1 MTNQDILD
9 SKFEKIMVGILLFSI
24 VFLTYVSIK
33 LDAKN
38 KELYKNIKKSNKI
51 VNRERTRT
59 LELEQ
64 QLRNLVIVN
73 IIPISFSNLMADYCD
88 ECNDNKTIC
97 PFNQN
102 DFNTVFKI
110 ESIFLSQNITLY

>member
-1 MTNQDILD
+1 MTNQNILD
-9 SKFEKIMVGILLFSI
+9 NKLEKIMVVILLFSI

-33 LDAKN
+33 LNEKN
-38 KELYKNIKKSNKI
+38 KELYKIVKKANKI
-51 VNRERTRT
+51 VNKERSRT
-59 LELEQ
+59 TELEL
-64 QLRNLVIVN
+64 QLKNLVIVK
-73 IIPISFSNLMADYCD
+73 IVPISFSNLMADYCD
-88 ECNDNKTIC
+88 ECNDNKIIC